1 MHGLPTKGSHSHK
14 VSTTKKKRVLNFI
27 KELHPVLA
35 NSWLDPYR
43 YGGSNG
49 TFSLEE
55 AIPDIINTIEQK
67 QGKPGLEFLD
77 RFGKI
82 IPW

>member
-1 MHGLPTKGSHSHK
+1 M
-14 VSTTKKKRVLNFI
+14 
-27 KELHPVLA
+27 
-35 NSWLDPYR
+35 
-43 YGGSNG
+43 GGSNG
-49 TFSLEE
+49 TFSLKE